1 MSDNPIREIAKLGQ
15 SIWYDQVRRAL
26 FTSGELARMI
36 EEDDLRG
43 VTSNP
48 TIFEKAIG
56 GSTDYNE
63 ALAELAE
70 QGLETNDIYESL
82 AVDDIGRAA
91 DLLRPVY
98 DRTNAV
104 DGYISLEVSPT
115 LAHDTEGTVADAV
128 RLFDQL
134 GRPNVMIK
142 VPATPAG
149 IPAIEELIS
158 RGINVNVTLIFSKEC
173 YEDVA
178 MAYIRGLE
186 RRAAAGESVE
196 RIGSVASFFV
206 SRIDST
212 IDNELGMR
220 IRRTE
225 DDDERA
231 KLESL
236 VGKVAIANAKVAHA
250 RYREIFEG
258 DRFADLRAKG
268 ALPQRQLWASTGTKN
283 PDYPDVLYIDNLIGA
298 DTVNTVPPATYDA
311 ARDHATPA
319 ITLTEGVDEA
329 RATLDRLAGVGID
342 LVAVTQK
349 LQDEAVA
356 SFATSFETLMD
367 VVGKRREDAIR
378 LIVDRE
384 KATLG
389 SLDAKVEEALTKM
402 ESERWTARM
411 WAKDP
416 TVWKSDEAHAAI
428 IRNALGWL
436 PVVEMV
442 DDNVPDLEAFADR
455 IRDDGFTHVVVLG
468 MGGSSLCPE
477 VLRRTFGQVEGRPT
491 LHVLDSTVPAAVRA
505 CEAKLDLAKTLFI
518 VSSKSGGTTEPR
530 VFHRYFYD
538 RVRSIKGDR
547 AGENF
552 VAITDPGTKLGEE
565 AARDKFRRVIHNPAD
580 IGGRYSA
587 LSYFGM
593 VPAALAGYNVRR
605 LIDRAMHAVAA
616 CSPQVPVRENPG
628 ARLGGVLGASAK
640 AGRDKVTFVTP
651 PPIDSLGL
659 WIEQLIAEST
669 GKEGLGIIPVAGE
682 PLGSPDAY
690 GDDRIF
696 VHIAVEGT
704 EDAATNEKLEALSAA
719 GHPVV
724 RHTLRTPLG
733 LGVEF
738 FLWEFATALAG
749 AIVGIDSFDQ
759 PNVQESKDN
768 TVRLLDEYAANG
780 RFPEATPL
788 VADGDLVASTYDG
801 AAIASGGT
809 SSLLA
814 LLKEHLAS
822 TNAGDYVAI
831 TQYIEETPE
840 HDELLQEIRTRIRD
854 HHKVATTT
862 GYGPRFLHSTGQLH
876 KGGPDSGVFIQ
887 LTSDDA
893 EDLPIPGETY
903 SFGVLKQAQS
913 LGDFESLASRGRRA
927 IRIHLGAD
935 ATAGL
940 KRLAEIVRE
949 ATPGTLSAAP

>member
-1 MSDNPIREIAKLGQ
+1 MSNPIREIAKLGQ
-15 SIWYDQVRRAL
+15 SVWYDQVRRAL

-56 GSTDYNE
+56 GSPDYNE

-70 QGLETNDIYESL
+70 KGLNTNDIYENL

-91 DLLRPVY
+91 DLLLPVY
-98 DRTNAV
+98 EKTNAV

-115 LAHDTEGTVADAV
+115 LAHDTEGTIADAV
-128 RLFDQL
+128 RLFGWL
-134 GRPNVMIK
+134 GKPNVMIK

-173 YEDVA
+173 YLDVA
-178 MAYIRGLE
+178 NAYIRGLE

-212 IDNELGMR
+212 IDNELGLK

-225 DDDERA
+225 DADEKA
-231 KLESL
+231 KLEAL
-236 VGKVAIANAKVAHA
+236 LGKIAIANAKVAHA
-250 RYREIFEG
+250 AYIDLFHG

-283 PDYPDVLYIDNLIGA
+283 PEYSDVLYVDALIGA
-298 DTVNTVPPATYDA
+298 ETVNTVPPATYTA
-311 ARDHATPA
+311 ARDHATPK
-319 ITLTEGVDEA
+319 IGLTEDVEA
-329 RATLDRLAGVGID
+329 AHETLAKLADAGID
-342 LVAVTQK
+342 LAAVTQK

-367 VVGKRREDAIR
+367 VVSKRRNDAIR
-378 LIVDRE
+378 LILDRQT
-384 KATLG
+384 ASLG
-389 SLDAKVEEALTKM
+389 SNDAAVDAAVKKMDAEKWTSRAWTKD
-402 ESERWTARM
+402 A
-411 WAKDP
+411 
-416 TVWKSDEAHAAI
+416 TVWKSDDAHQAI
-428 IRNALGWL
+428 IKNALGWL
-436 PVVEMV
+436 TVVELV
-442 DDNVPDLEAFADR
+442 DGNVDELEAFAKR
-455 IRDDGFTHVVVLG
+455 IKDDGFEHVMVLG

-477 VLRRTFGQVEGRPT
+477 VLRRTFGKQEGSPT
-491 LHVLDSTVPAAVRA
+491 LHVLDSTVPATVKSF
-505 CEAKLDLAKTLFI
+505 EARVDLAKTLFI

-530 VFHRYFYD
+530 VFHKYFYD
-538 RVRSIKGDR
+538 RVKSVKGDK

-552 VAITDPGTKLGEE
+552 IAITDPNTKLGED
-565 AARDKFRRVIHNPAD
+565 AANDKFRRIFINPAD

-593 VPAALAGYNVRR
+593 VPAAVAGIDVRR
-605 LIDRAMHAVAA
+605 LLDRAMHAVHACAA
-616 CSPQVPVRENPG
+616 EIPTAENPG
-628 ARLGGVLGASAK
+628 AKLGAILGGLANE
-640 AGRDKVTFVTP
+640 GRNKVTFVTP
-651 PPIDSLGL
+651 APIDSLGL

-669 GKEGLGIIPVAGE
+669 GKEGNGIIPIAGE
-682 PLGSPDAY
+682 PLGAPESY
-690 GDDRIF
+690 GNDRLF
-696 VHIAVEGT
+696 AHISVEGSD
-704 EDAATNEKLEALSAA
+704 DADTTAKLEALAAA

-724 RHTLRTPLG
+724 HHVLTTPLG

-749 AIVGIDSFDQ
+749 GLIGIDSFDQ

-768 TVRLLDEYAANG
+768 TVRLLGDYAANG
-780 RFPEATPL
+780 KFPDQTPL
-788 VADGDLVASTYDG
+788 ASEGDVAIYSYDG
-801 AAIASGGT
+801 SPASGGDT
-809 SSLLA
+809 SSLLSVI
-814 LLKEHLAS
+814 KGHLAGVKS
-822 TNAGDYVAI
+822 GDYVAI

-840 HDELLQEIRTRIRD
+840 NDAVLQALRTRIRD
-854 HHKVATTT
+854 HAKVATTT

-876 KGGPDSGVFIQ
+876 KGGPDTGVFIQ
-887 LTSDDA
+887 ITCDDA
-893 EDLPIPGETY
+893 EDIAVPGEAYT
-903 SFGVLKQAQS
+903 FGVLKQAQS

-927 IRIHLGAD
+927 IRFHVGTD
-935 ATAGL
+935 VTAGL
-940 KRLAEIVRE
+940 QKLLTLVEE
-949 ATPGTLSAAP
+949 ATPDTFKASQ

>member
-1 MSDNPIREIAKLGQ
+1 MSTNPIREIAKLGQ

-48 TIFEKAIG
+48 TIFEKAIA
-56 GSTDYNE
+56 GSPDYNE
-63 ALAELAE
+63 ALAELVE
-70 QGLETNDIYESL
+70 QGLGVNDIYESL
-82 AVDDIGRAA
+82 ALDDIGRAA

-98 DRTNAV
+98 DRTDAV

-128 RLFDQL
+128 RLFGAL
-134 GRPNVMIK
+134 NRPNVMIK

-149 IPAIEELIS
+149 MPAIEELIA
-158 RGINVNVTLIFSKEC
+158 RGINVNITLIFSMEC
-173 YEDVA
+173 YLDVA
-178 MAYIRGLE
+178 DAYIRGLE
-186 RRAAAGESVE
+186 RRAAAGESVG

-220 IRRTE
+220 ARRTE
-225 DDDERA
+225 DAAERA

-236 VGKVAIANAKVAHA
+236 MGKIAIANAKVAHQA
-250 RYREIFEG
+250 YRDLFEG

-283 PDYPDVLYIDNLIGA
+283 PEYSDVYYVDALIGA
-298 DTVNTVPPATYDA
+298 NTVNTVPPATYTA
-311 ARDHATPA
+311 ARDHATPK
-319 ITLTEGVDEA
+319 IGLTEGLDEA
-329 RATLDRLAGVGID
+329 KAQLAGLAEVGID
-342 LVAVTQK
+342 LAAVTQK

-356 SFATSFETLMD
+356 SFGTSFDTLMD
-367 VVGKRREDAIR
+367 VVGKRRDDAIR
-378 LIVDRE
+378 LILARQT
-384 KATLG
+384 ASLG
-389 SLDAKVEEALTKM
+389 SHGTAVDEAISRM
-402 ESERWTARM
+402 ETEHWPARM

-416 TVWKSDEAHAAI
+416 TVWKSDDAHQAI
-428 IRNALGWL
+428 IKNALGWM

-442 DDNVPDLEAFADR
+442 DDNVGELEAFAER
-455 IRDDGFTHVVVLG
+455 IRNDGFEHVMVLG

-477 VLRRTFGQVEGRPT
+477 VLRRTFGQRDGYPT
-491 LHVLDSTVPAAVRA
+491 LHVLDSTVPTTVKAFADRV
-505 CEAKLDLAKTLFI
+505 DIAKTLFV

-538 RVRSIKGDR
+538 RVRQVKGDR

-552 VAITDPGTKLGEE
+552 IAITDPNTKLGEE
-565 AARDKFRRVIHNPAD
+565 AARDRFRRTFINPAD

-593 VPAALAGYNVRR
+593 VPAAVAGIDVRR
-605 LIDRAMHAVAA
+605 LVDRAMHAVTACAPTVPAA
-616 CSPQVPVRENPG
+616 ENPG
-628 ARLGGVLGASAK
+628 ARLGAILGTLAN

-651 PPIDSLGL
+651 APIDSLGL

-669 GKEGLGIIPVAGE
+669 GKEGRGIIPIAGE
-682 PLGSPDAY
+682 PLGDPASY
-690 GDDRIF
+690 GDDRVF
-696 VHIAVEGT
+696 AHISVDGT
-704 EDAATNEKLEALSAA
+704 DDADTTAKLEALAAA

-724 RHTLRTPLG
+724 HHVLTNPLG

-749 AIVGIDSFDQ
+749 AVVGIDSFDQ

-768 TVRLLDEYAANG
+768 TVRLLGDYAANG
-780 RFPEATPL
+780 RFPDQTPL
-788 VADGDLVASTYDG
+788 ASDGDVGIYSYDG
-801 AAIASGGT
+801 SPAASADT
-809 SSLLA
+809 SSLSA
-814 LLKEHLAS
+814 VIRDHLGMVA
-822 TNAGDYVAI
+822 AGDYVAI
-831 TQYIEETPE
+831 TQYIDETPE
-840 HDELLQEIRTRIRD
+840 HDAILQEIRTRIRD
-854 HHKVATTT
+854 HFKVATTT

-876 KGGPDSGVFIQ
+876 KGGPATGVFIQ
-887 LTSDDA
+887 ITCDDA
-893 EDLPIPGETY
+893 EDVAIPGEPYT
-903 SFGVLKQAQS
+903 FGVLKQAQS

-927 IRIHLGAD
+927 IRFHVGSD
-935 ATAGL
+935 VTAGL
-940 KRLAEIVRE
+940 RRLLALVEE
-949 ATPGTLSAAP
+949 ATPGTLSASH